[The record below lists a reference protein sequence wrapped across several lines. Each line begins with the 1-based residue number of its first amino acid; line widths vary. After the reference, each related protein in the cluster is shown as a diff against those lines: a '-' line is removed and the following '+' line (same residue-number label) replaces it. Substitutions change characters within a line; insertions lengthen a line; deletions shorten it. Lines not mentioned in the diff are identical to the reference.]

1 MADPAAEAL
10 CQELEAAHGRVRH
23 CLDQLADD
31 QVWWRPRPDQN
42 AFGNLLL
49 HLAGNLRYFVVHGVG
64 GAPDVRDRP
73 AEFAARGPTP
83 GKAELLDRLDATV
96 AEAAAVLR
104 AASAGDLARVR
115 PLHNA
120 DLTGYAAAV
129 RSVAHFRGH
138 TQEVIHMTRTLLG
151 DGYRFAGQR

>member
-10 CQELEAAHGRVRH
+10 AQELEAALGRVRH
-23 CLDQLADD
+23 CVDQLTDG
-31 QVWWRPRPDQN
+31 QVWHRPRADQN
-42 AFGNLLL
+42 AVGNLLL
-49 HLAGNLRYFVVHGVG
+49 HLAGNVRYFVVHGVG

-83 GKAELLDRLDATV
+83 KAELMDRLAGTV
-96 AEAAAVLR
+96 AEATAVLR
-104 AASAGDLARVR
+104 AASPSELARVR
-115 PLHNA
+115 FVHSA
-120 DLTGYAAAV
+120 DITGYLAAV

-138 TQEVIHMTRTLLG
+138 TQEIIHMTRTTLG